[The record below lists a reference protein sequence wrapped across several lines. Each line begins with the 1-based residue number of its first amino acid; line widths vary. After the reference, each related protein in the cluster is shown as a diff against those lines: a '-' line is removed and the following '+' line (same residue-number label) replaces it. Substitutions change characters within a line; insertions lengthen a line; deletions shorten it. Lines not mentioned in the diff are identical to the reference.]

1 MEPALPRIVTF
12 KELLR
17 LVPYSRQ
24 HILRLEKQGK
34 FPKRVHIGPRR
45 VGWWLSEIMEW
56 LHARAAD
63 TRPAMAPR

>member
-1 MEPALPRIVTF
+1 MQPDLPRIVTF
-12 KELLR
+12 KELPR

-34 FPKRVHIGPRR
+34 FPRRVRIGPRR
-45 VGWWLSEIMEW
+45 VGWWLSEVLEW

-63 TRPAMAPR
+63 TAPALAPR